1 MQRHLSGYVWQR
13 LHQEVGC
20 SHPGLDRS
28 ERMLDRLTPLA
39 HFFWMLVEPA
49 LNGFENLLMLPTRDP
64 SLLAGCNYNMTRS
77 DEDMSALLEAAFLV
91 RSTHLPI

>member
-1 MQRHLSGYVWQR
+1 MQRHLSGYAWQR

-39 HFFWMLVEPA
+39 HFFRMLVEPA
-49 LNGFENLLMLPTRDP
+49 LNGLENLLMLPTRIRR
-64 SLLAGCNYNMTRS
+64 SLLVVQ
-77 DEDMSALLEAAFLV
+77 LFLMWQLWQV
-91 RSTHLPI
+91 LVQ